1 MLPNQAAKPCMHK
14 GFEVGT
20 GMKNNEQHK
29 KKLNSCFHRTF
40 LQLFVNDLYV
50 ADVLKKHFADWSV
63 GNDLLFDL
71 FGK

>member
-1 MLPNQAAKPCMHK
+1 MNSI
-14 GFEVGT
+14 
-20 GMKNNEQHK
+20 K

-40 LQLFVNDLYV
+40 LQLFVNELYV